1 MTQAAAAI
9 NASFVGSPACL
20 TFRLFGSLAILCD
33 EQPLEVKSRKGVAI
47 LVYLVLQRRRQSRDY
62 LAALLWPEAD
72 QARARANLRRALWT
86 LNQTPLGAALSAG
99 DDSVAL
105 AADRLV
111 VDVVEFERLLAR
123 GPQDVPALEQAAAL
137 YDGDLLADFTL
148 PGCGDFELWITGE
161 RERYRRRALETFHT
175 LAEHHLGQHDFSAAR
190 RMARR
195 QIAIDNLQEAAYQ
208 QLFRA
213 LAATGQRTT
222 ALSEFATLRALL
234 YQELNV
240 EPSPQTLTLI
250 EQIRAA
256 AAIEGRPPGKLA
268 TGPAPAAQPTARDLD
283 RRPGRTGAV
292 QQPAACPYR
301 GLLSFREEDTSLFF
315 GREDVVS
322 QLVLAAQQHPFM
334 AVVGPSGAGKSSVI
348 RAGLIPALRRRGDWL
363 VVSTRPGSRP
373 FHELAASLLPL
384 LTPDLHATEHLVEV
398 RRLAD
403 ALQTGQISLV
413 DVLER
418 LAHKQDAGRRMRVL
432 LAVDHFAEAFS
443 EVVDNSMSQG
453 YIDALLQVV
462 QSQPVAGRFVVVIAL
477 RADFLSQTMAY
488 RPLTDAMTGST
499 VLLGPMTRAEL
510 TRAVV
515 NPAHLRQV
523 AFEPGL
529 VERILRDVG
538 SEPGSLP
545 LLEFALAALWER
557 QEAGQL
563 THAAYDEIGGVDAA
577 LARHAEAV
585 IAELAPQD
593 QRLAQRVFM
602 QLVRPGAGVGDASR
616 IATRSELG
624 DAAWRL
630 ATRLADSRLLVTGSN
645 ASQQQTVEIIHDALI
660 YHWDRLRTW
669 IEEDRAFRLW
679 QERLRTAM
687 DTWEAQLRDEGALLR
702 GSTLATAQAW
712 KTERP
717 DEIGQAEA
725 DYIAASVAFNM
736 RRIAERGLERNALQK
751 SELELAASRAKQRR
765 LRALVL
771 ILVAALLVMVALWIA
786 VYPW

>member
-1 MTQAAAAI
+1 
-9 NASFVGSPACL
+9 
-20 TFRLFGSLAILCD
+20 
-33 EQPLEVKSRKGVAI
+33 
-47 LVYLVLQRRRQSRDY
+47 
-62 LAALLWPEAD
+62 
-72 QARARANLRRALWT
+72 
-86 LNQTPLGAALSAG
+86 
-99 DDSVAL
+99 
-105 AADRLV
+105 
-111 VDVVEFERLLAR
+111 
-123 GPQDVPALEQAAAL
+123 
-137 YDGDLLADFTL
+137 
-148 PGCGDFELWITGE
+148 
-161 RERYRRRALETFHT
+161 
-175 LAEHHLGQHDFSAAR
+175 
-190 RMARR
+190 
-195 QIAIDNLQEAAYQ
+195 
-208 QLFRA
+208 
-213 LAATGQRTT
+213 
-222 ALSEFATLRALL
+222 
-234 YQELNV
+234 
-240 EPSPQTLTLI
+240 
-250 EQIRAA
+250 
-256 AAIEGRPPGKLA
+256 
-268 TGPAPAAQPTARDLD
+268 
-283 RRPGRTGAV
+283 
-292 QQPAACPYR
+292 
-301 GLLSFREEDTSLFF
+301 
-315 GREDVVS
+315 
-322 QLVLAAQQHPFM
+322 
-334 AVVGPSGAGKSSVI
+334 
-348 RAGLIPALRRRGDWL
+348 
-363 VVSTRPGSRP
+363 
-373 FHELAASLLPL
+373 
-384 LTPDLHATEHLVEV
+384 
-398 RRLAD
+398 
-403 ALQTGQISLV
+403 
-413 DVLER
+413 
-418 LAHKQDAGRRMRVL
+418 MRVL

-687 DTWEAQLRDEGALLR
+687 DTWEAQRRDEGALLR

-712 KTERP
+712 RIERP

-725 DYIAASVAFNM
+725 DYIAASVAFNV
-736 RRIAERGLERNALQK
+736 RRIEERGLEREALRK
-751 SELELAASRAKQRR
+751 SELDLAASRVQQRR
-765 LRALVL
+765 LRSLVVL
-771 ILVAALLVMVALWIA
+771 LAAALLVIVVLGTLL
-786 VYPW
+786 VLR